1 MKYNLIIIENNIAG
15 IVASETGEYTL
26 EQAENAMLTNKLNA
40 SESEITSI
48 KINKENQEKFNL
60 LRIHR
65 NRLLEKTDHWAYQ
78 DTQDM
83 TQEQIAYRQALRD
96 ITEIYSS
103 LDDVVWP
110 NKPV

>member
-15 IVASETGEYTL
+15 IVASEDGEYTL
-26 EQAENAMLTNKLNA
+26 DEAENAMLVNKLNA
-40 SESEITSI
+40 TESEIATA
-48 KINKENQEKFNL
+48 KTDKENQEKINL
-60 LRIHR
+60 LRIQR

-78 DTQDM
+78 DTPDI
-83 TQEQIAYRQALRD
+83 TEEQIAYRQALRD
-96 ITEIYSS
+96 ITKIYSS